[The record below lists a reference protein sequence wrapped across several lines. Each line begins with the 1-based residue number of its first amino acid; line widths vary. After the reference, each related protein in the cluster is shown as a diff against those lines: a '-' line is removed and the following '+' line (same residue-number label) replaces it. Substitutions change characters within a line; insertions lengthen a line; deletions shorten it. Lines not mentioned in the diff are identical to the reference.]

1 MAKVPTA
8 SLVVPWRELHSM
20 AWFWLQEEREV
31 EFSDDLLVFLF
42 YFILFFFFLSFSACF
57 LLPSRPARQAGVLS
71 GEYRLDVSPEQG
83 PDLGKLLS
91 SLF

>member
-42 YFILFFFFLSFSACF
+42 YFILFFFFSFFLS
-57 LLPSRPARQAGVLS
+57 LLPSPFQAHTPGRSAVR
-71 GEYRLDVSPEQG
+71 GI
-83 PDLGKLLS
+83 
-91 SLF
+91 